1 MSWRYA
7 QFKAS
12 EQAEP
17 QPAPDPDAEAAAVRA
32 RRGSLQENLRASSL
46 HRSVHPVTSAL
57 FVLSCLAN
65 GTPPF
70 CSPAAGPALANVR

>member
-1 MSWRYA
+1 MSWRYTH
-7 QFKAS
+7 FKAS
-12 EQAEP
+12 EQATP
-17 QPAPDPDAEAAAVRA
+17 PPAPDTAAAVAARA

-46 HRSVHPVTSAL
+46 HRSVHPATSAL

-70 CSPAAGPALANVR
+70 CSPAAGPLASVR